1 VSQFTLDLSDLKRER
16 EKILE
21 WLAHP
26 EQHFPV
32 FMWRLGIADAL
43 AEEVLILLE
52 MEEMKAKY
60 DDLGL

>member
-1 VSQFTLDLSDLKRER
+1 MLDLSDLERER
-16 EKILE
+16 AKILE

-43 AEEVLILLE
+43 AEEALILLE
-52 MEEMKAKY
+52 MEERKCV
-60 DDLGL
+60 